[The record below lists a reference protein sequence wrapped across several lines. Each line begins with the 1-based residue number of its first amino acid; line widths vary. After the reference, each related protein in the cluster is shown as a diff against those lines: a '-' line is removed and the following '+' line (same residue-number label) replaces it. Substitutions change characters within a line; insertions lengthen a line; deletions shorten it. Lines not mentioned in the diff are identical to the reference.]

1 MVLRVLML
9 TWEYPPD
16 HVGGLGRHVCHL
28 SEAMAKQGVEVTVL
42 TRGAHGRPLI
52 REQSGVEIISAV
64 PYDLHPPSFV
74 TWAAQFNVS
83 LMETCNKLFSKG
95 RFDLV
100 HAHDWVVAYAARAL
114 KHSWEVPLIA
124 TIHATECGRQK
135 GLHTPMQHHISQT
148 EWWLCY
154 EAWKVITCSTF
165 MKNEVQNLFSVP
177 GDKIEVIPNGIP
189 DSWFEVKKRQAP
201 DPLLL
206 YVGRLVPEKG
216 PHILIEAMNEVVFH
230 YPAAKL
236 VVAGSGPM
244 EGHLKDMVYKNGLAH
259 VVEFTGHVGDQV
271 LCDLYS
277 RAWITAFPSSYEPF
291 GIVALEAMATGT
303 PCVVG
308 DTGGLREIA
317 EHRVT
322 GYKVQPDNPGAL
334 AKTLVYLIGDGMK
347 REELARNA
355 REHVKRNYKWGDV
368 ARKTLAMY
376 KDVVHAKARHS
387 WYSAAY
393 TDIRSEAVLNKP
405 ALEPAAGDGQGAEHG
420 DSTG

>member
-1 MVLRVLML
+1 MDLRVLML

-28 SEAMAKQGVEVTVL
+28 SEAMAKLGAEVTVL
-42 TRGAHGRPLI
+42 TRGVRGRPLI
-52 REQSGVEIISAV
+52 REQAGVEVIPAV

-83 LMETCNKLFSKG
+83 LMETCNKFFSKG
-95 RFDLV
+95 RFDLI
-100 HAHDWVVAYAARAL
+100 HAHDWIVAYAARAL

-154 EAWKVITCSTF
+154 EAWKVITCSAF
-165 MKNEVQNLFSVP
+165 MKNEVQSLFSVP
-177 GDKIEVIPNGIP
+177 GDKTKVIPNGIP
-189 DSWFEVKKRQAP
+189 DSWFGVEKRLAA
-201 DPLLL
+201 DPLVL

-216 PHILIEAMNEVVFH
+216 PHILLEAMNEVVFH

-236 VVAGSGPM
+236 VVAGGGPM
-244 EGHLKDMVYKNGLAH
+244 EGHLKDMVYRNGLARI
-259 VVEFTGHVGDQV
+259 VEFTGHVGDEE
-271 LCDLYS
+271 LSDLYS
-277 RAWITAFPSSYEPF
+277 RAWLTAFPSSYEPF

-308 DTGGLREIA
+308 DAGGLSELVDHGI
-317 EHRVT
+317 T

-334 AKTLVYLIGDGMK
+334 AKTLVYLIGDSRK
-347 REELARNA
+347 REQLARNA
-355 REHVKRNYKWGDV
+355 RELVKRNYRWEDV
-368 ARKTLAMY
+368 ARRTLALY
-376 KDVVHAKARHS
+376 KDVVEANAEQSWLGAIHS
-387 WYSAAY
+387 NGKTS
-393 TDIRSEAVLNKP
+393 IVRREA
-405 ALEPAAGDGQGAEHG
+405 ALEPAAGDGQGAESG
-420 DSTG
+420 DTT